1 MSKYFNNAIIGN
13 SKILGC
19 LNENGELIR
28 LYYPN
33 IDYFQ
38 NIDCFRMGFAKDG
51 QIKWFDE
58 SYEKKQYYNG
68 NIVYTEMKLDGY
80 EILQRDYILMKKNII
95 VRKLKFNKK
104 ANLFVYSKLNSDVNK
119 KVSSMVVDNTL
130 IQYCQEMYMATFS
143 NEKIAKYQINNS
155 KNALNNGELNPEDY
169 IGMSEDAAILYKDVN
184 EITLY
189 IALENNL
196 KEVLKT
202 VEWSKKQE
210 ENLLYDSTQKYWS
223 NYLEKFQKN
232 IVYQGINKIK
242 EKEIIDRTILMY
254 ALVSNPETGATLASP
269 DVDENF
275 EFCGRYGYCWPRDA
289 LFINKSLNILGLK
302 KHTEKFY
309 SVWAPKAQL
318 KSGLFEQRYYSSGE
332 LAPSW
337 GLQIDETAAMV
348 LGVYDNGNY
357 KDHEALI
364 VKAITGL
371 LNFVDGDYLSKE
383 CFDLWEE
390 RKGKHLYST
399 ASIYAALEKGK
410 IMLEKLDKEKN
421 KNTIR
426 EIDRL
431 LVRMK
436 DAILQNFVENNYLKR
451 STDNNQTD
459 ISILS
464 LVVPFG
470 ILSHDDLLIKN
481 TLEKFEKELRMS
493 NGGYMRYQWDNYKGG
508 NTWIISSLW
517 LALYHVEAGNIDEA
531 KSLFDWV
538 TAHADNMGFLP
549 EQIAREGHNSEW
561 VTQLSWSHA
570 MYIIVRAKLASLN
583 LDDEG

>member
-68 NIVYTEMKLDGY
+68 NIVYTEMKLDEY
-80 EILQRDYILMKKNII
+80 EILQRDYILMKKNIV

-104 ANLFVYSKLNSDVNK
+104 ANLFLYSKLNSDVNK

-189 IALENNL
+189 IAFENNL

-223 NYLEKFQKN
+223 DYLENFQKN
-232 IVYQGINKIK
+232 IVYQGISKIK
-242 EKEIIDRTILMY
+242 EKEIIDRTI
-254 ALVSNPETGATLASP
+254 
-269 DVDENF
+269 
-275 EFCGRYGYCWPRDA
+275 
-289 LFINKSLNILGLK
+289 
-302 KHTEKFY
+302 
-309 SVWAPKAQL
+309 
-318 KSGLFEQRYYSSGE
+318 
-332 LAPSW
+332 
-337 GLQIDETAAMV
+337 
-348 LGVYDNGNY
+348 
-357 KDHEALI
+357 
-364 VKAITGL
+364 
-371 LNFVDGDYLSKE
+371 
-383 CFDLWEE
+383 
-390 RKGKHLYST
+390 
-399 ASIYAALEKGK
+399 
-410 IMLEKLDKEKN
+410 
-421 KNTIR
+421 
-426 EIDRL
+426 
-431 LVRMK
+431 
-436 DAILQNFVENNYLKR
+436 
-451 STDNNQTD
+451 
-459 ISILS
+459 
-464 LVVPFG
+464 
-470 ILSHDDLLIKN
+470 
-481 TLEKFEKELRMS
+481 
-493 NGGYMRYQWDNYKGG
+493 
-508 NTWIISSLW
+508 
-517 LALYHVEAGNIDEA
+517 
-531 KSLFDWV
+531 
-538 TAHADNMGFLP
+538 
-549 EQIAREGHNSEW
+549 
-561 VTQLSWSHA
+561 
-570 MYIIVRAKLASLN
+570 
-583 LDDEG
+583 